1 MKMLFDPTAA
11 GSPVGGMTIA
21 MMKAIAQWN
30 RGRSAD
36 IYCCGQF
43 HQVFDGCNF
52 VVNGS
57 MIGYNA
63 FALAIKAAYERPA
76 QLMFAEHS
84 KLGKYMIRQ
93 IYFDEER

>member
-1 MKMLFDPTAA
+1 
-11 GSPVGGMTIA
+11 
-21 MMKAIAQWN
+21 MKAIAQWN